1 MVPTPGREAQLNGQQ
16 NGTGLHERL
25 TRNFPRFTKAEKA
38 IANYMLIN
46 FDGLAFETAAS
57 IAETVGVS
65 QMTVGRFLRTMGYQ
79 GFNELKVD
87 LRNEIEAAPVLVS
100 NRLERIKDAK
110 EQAGRWDNFELEVNG
125 LQSAHELRGTP
136 AWTSAVETVSGA
148 SQVHVAGFQTISG
161 IASSFAGRLSYLR
174 DGVHQQD
181 GRDGTFA
188 EIFAGTQ
195 DRRCIVMFEMRRYT
209 QLSHALLSAAVEEGV
224 SIVLI
229 CDSHCYWARDYTDI
243 VLPLRTDSGLFWDS
257 QAPFSCLTEL
267 LLDDIITHLGDAV
280 AGRLNRM
287 RKLQDRF
294 GAFQD

>member
-1 MVPTPGREAQLNGQQ
+1 MTDHNNLSSLRD
-16 NGTGLHERL
+16 RL
-25 TRNFPRFTKAEKA
+25 TDNFSRFTKAEKA
-38 IANYMLIN
+38 IANYMLIE

-57 IAETVGVS
+57 IAEKLGVS
-65 QMTVGRFLRTMGYQ
+65 QMTVGRFLRTIGYQ
-79 GFNELKVD
+79 GFNELKID
-87 LRNEIEAAPVLVS
+87 LRNEIDAKPVLVS
-100 NRLERIKDAK
+100 NRMERIKDTT
-110 EQAGRWDNFELEVNG
+110 EQAGRWDSFELEVSG
-125 LQSAHELRGTP
+125 LQSAYQQRGTQ
-136 AWTSAVETVSGA
+136 AWTSAVATISGA

-174 DGVHQQD
+174 DGVYQQD

-195 DRRCIVMFEMRRYT
+195 ERRCLVLFEMRRYT
-209 QLSHALLSAAVEEGV
+209 QLSHELLSAAVEEGV

-229 CDSHCYWARDYTDI
+229 CDSHCYWARDYTEI

-257 QAPFSCLTEL
+257 QAPFSSLTGL
-267 LLDDIITHLGDAV
+267 LLNDIVTHLGDAV
-280 AGRLNRM
+280 ASRLNRM

>member
-1 MVPTPGREAQLNGQQ
+1 MTDQ
-16 NGTGLHERL
+16 NNESGLRERL
-25 TRNFPRFTKAEKA
+25 TENFSRFTKAEKA
-38 IANYMLIN
+38 IANYMLIE

-65 QMTVGRFLRTMGYQ
+65 QMTVGRFLRTIGYQ
-79 GFNELKVD
+79 GFNELKID
-87 LRNEIEAAPVLVS
+87 LRNEIEAKPVLVS
-100 NRLERIKDAK
+100 NRLERIKDTK
-110 EQAGRWDNFELEVNG
+110 EQAGRWDSFELEVNG
-125 LQSAHELRGTP
+125 LQSAYQQRGTP
-136 AWTSAVETVSGA
+136 AWDSAVATISGA

-174 DGVHQQD
+174 DGVYQQD

-195 DRRCIVMFEMRRYT
+195 ERRCLVLFEMRRYT
-209 QLSHALLSAAVEEGV
+209 QLSHVLLSAAVEEGV

-229 CDSHCYWARDYTDI
+229 CDSHCYWARDYTEI
-243 VLPLRTDSGLFWDS
+243 VLPLHTESGLFWDS
-257 QAPFSCLTEL
+257 QAPFSSLTGL
-267 LLDDIITHLGDAV
+267 LLNDIITHIGDSV
-280 AGRLNRM
+280 VDRLNRM